1 MNEEAVMARRLVS
14 LLLGVGVLVTAAPLV
29 VAHHSVSAEFDTT
42 KTIKFT
48 GKVKQIDW
56 GNPHIYTQVETT
68 DPATGKPIVFKV
80 EGGPPNSL
88 FRAGWRKDSLKVGET
103 VTVTGNRAKNPDSP
117 NVGQATILNSA
128 GKRIYSGQ
136 AEGAATP

>member
-1 MNEEAVMARRLVS
+1 MARKLVS
-14 LLLGVGVLVTAAPLV
+14 LVLGVGVLVCAAPL

-68 DPATGKPIVFKV
+68 DPDSGKPIVFKV

-103 VTVTGNRAKNPDSP
+103 VTVTGNRAKNPASP
-117 NVGQATILNSA
+117 NVGQATILTA
-128 GKRIYSGQ
+128 SGQ
-136 AEGAATP
+136 RIFSGQNQNAPAQP

>member
-1 MNEEAVMARRLVS
+1 MARKLVS
-14 LLLGVGVLVTAAPLV
+14 LILGVGVLVSAATL

-56 GNPHIYTQVETT
+56 GNPHIYTQVETI
-68 DPATGKPIVFKV
+68 DPANGKPIVFKV

-88 FRAGWRKDSLKVGET
+88 FRAGWRKDSLKVGEV
-103 VTVTGNRAKNPDSP
+103 VTVTGNRAKNPASP
-117 NVGQATILNSA
+117 NVGQATILTAS
-128 GKRIYSGQ
+128 GQRVYSGQ
-136 AEGAATP
+136 NTAAQQP

>member
-14 LLLGVGVLVTAAPLV
+14 LLLGVGILVTAAPI

-42 KTIKFT
+42 KVIKFT

-68 DPATGKPIVFKV
+68 DPDSGKPIVFKV

-103 VTVTGNRAKNPDSP
+103 VTVTGNRAKNPASP

-136 AEGAATP
+136 NEGAATP